1 MAEPINILT
10 LAEGDM
16 QNSTI
21 ALIVDDSSIRQT
33 TSALLSEAGHT
44 VIEQESRILGAPGAT
59 GALDVACLEIADA
72 GGLDKLAKLTAG
84 DPELPVIVLT
94 DQDTVAEQA
103 VQKGAHACMR
113 RTVQPMVLLSAI
125 TRAVERRRL
134 AGEVS
139 RLRSQLAH
147 YEGEEVIPLRDL
159 ERRAIERALRATN
172 GSVTKAAKLLGIGR
186 ATLYRRLSSPEM
198 ADLRAIRGTTVEP
211 GSMSSMSH
219 VTLAHEPR

>member
-1 MAEPINILT
+1 
-10 LAEGDM
+10 M
-16 QNSTI
+16 QTSTI
-21 ALIVDDSSIRQT
+21 AIIVDDSIRQAL
-33 TSALLSEAGHT
+33 SAPLSEAGHT
-44 VIEQESRILGAPGAT
+44 VLTQEARVFGASGAT
-59 GALDVACLEIADA
+59 SEIDAVCLGVADA
-72 GGLDKLAKLTAG
+72 GGLDKLAQLTSG
-84 DPELPVIVLT
+84 DSDLPVIVLT
-94 DQDTVAEQA
+94 DDDVIAEQA
-103 VQKGAHACMR
+103 VRKGAHACMR
-113 RTVQPMVLLSAI
+113 RSVKPVVLLAAI

-198 ADLRAIRGTTVEP
+198 ADLRAIRGNSGQSVSQASS
-211 GSMSSMSH
+211 SMSSMSQSPM
-219 VTLAHEPR
+219 AAESR